1 MFASLSDILMNPDF
15 VQKEATP
22 SKRQKTEPKEKV
34 NKDENAK
41 KKETKRKEKPTK
53 LQVAFERAMADH
65 TKYQKESDNL
75 LVSQMKDQFEKE
87 VEIRKEELNAYTSS
101 IALLANAIA
110 GRQQPPPQ
118 QQPLQPPMYHYP
130 IHADDAN
137 QQTYYKL

>member
-75 LVSQMKDQFEKE
+75 LVSQMKDQFEK
-87 VEIRKEELNAYTSS
+87 
-101 IALLANAIA
+101 
-110 GRQQPPPQ
+110 
-118 QQPLQPPMYHYP
+118 
-130 IHADDAN
+130 
-137 QQTYYKL
+137 